1 MYVLSPDKHVDNFV
15 VRLIPNLNSVQIIHA
30 YGCHISFTLAIM
42 NFDSSAVRRQWKLEM
57 IKSWH
62 REALTSLPARRH
74 GLNISN
80 DSYPGRP
87 PERVSGDK
95 SIMVHI

>member
-1 MYVLSPDKHVDNFV
+1 MGGVLSPDRHVDNFV
-15 VRLIPNLNSVQIIHA
+15 VRLIPSLNFGQFIHA

-74 GLNISN
+74 GLNI
-80 DSYPGRP
+80 R
-87 PERVSGDK
+87 
-95 SIMVHI
+95 